1 MKQLV
6 SIIVP
11 CYNQAQYLD
20 EALQSVLGQT
30 YTNWE
35 CIIVNDGS
43 LDNTEQVAKNW
54 VAKDVRYSYLY
65 KGNGGLSSARNLG
78 LEKVKGSY
86 IQFLDSDDILD
97 SRKLELSLSEFDSGK
112 DLVISNFRM
121 FVDKMANST
130 IPFCTLK
137 LELFNFRS
145 VLLKWETVFS
155 IPIHC
160 GFFHIDLFR
169 DFRFPEELK
178 AKEDWIMWLYLFQKE
193 VKVSFI
199 DQPLVYYRTHQKNMT
214 NNASHMLNN
223 HVKAIFHLKTL
234 ISETDYIDFL
244 LFELEQKYTETKKLR
259 TTINNY
265 QNSATYRIAQKIKDV
280 YLLKRFYNTLK

>member
-1 MKQLV
+1 LKQLV

>member
-1 MKQLV
+1 
-6 SIIVP
+6 
-11 CYNQAQYLD
+11 
-20 EALQSVLGQT
+20 
-30 YTNWE
+30 
-35 CIIVNDGS
+35 
-43 LDNTEQVAKNW
+43 
-54 VAKDVRYSYLY
+54 
-65 KGNGGLSSARNLG
+65 
-78 LEKVKGSY
+78 
-86 IQFLDSDDILD
+86 
-97 SRKLELSLSEFDSGK
+97 
-112 DLVISNFRM
+112 
-121 FVDKMANST
+121 
-130 IPFCTLK
+130 
-137 LELFNFRS
+137 
-145 VLLKWETVFS
+145 
-155 IPIHC
+155 
-160 GFFHIDLFR
+160 
-169 DFRFPEELK
+169 
-178 AKEDWIMWLYLFQKE
+178 MWLYLFQKE